1 MLNDLFPFEFSIS
14 ATTVAG
20 VTLWSLALYLGFSPI
35 GEWLSKQLTRWF
47 NFADRNLYTSQKA
60 FDESQEARESVNAL
74 YASLLSIMPFLILGA
89 LCDWGVEQT
98 LGRSWAI
105 SMGLIGVMGC
115 GIYELGRRDGESK
128 G

>member
-20 VTLWSLALYLGFSPI
+20 VTLWSLALYLGFSPL
-35 GEWLSKQLTRWF
+35 GEWVSKQLSRWF

-60 FDESQEARESVNAL
+60 FDASREARESVNAL
-74 YASLLSIMPFLILGA
+74 YASLLSIVPFLLVGA

-105 SMGLIGVMGC
+105 STGLIAVMGG
-115 GIYELGRRDGESK
+115 GIYELGRRDGQRK